1 MEVQVWVLWVIGAVL
16 LAILELM
23 TQNLVCVW
31 FIGGCLAGV
40 VTDLLGWN
48 VWLQFLAFV
57 VVSALLVAAIRPF
70 VKKFVMPKI
79 TPTNADTIL
88 GKEAYLT
95 EGVNNLMGMGALR
108 LEGKEWSVRSATGE
122 PLPEGTLVRIVGLEG
137 VKVLV
142 ERVPVPT
149 EV

>member
-1 MEVQVWVLWVIGAVL
+1 
-16 LAILELM
+16 
-23 TQNLVCVW
+23 
-31 FIGGCLAGV
+31 
-40 VTDLLGWN
+40 
-48 VWLQFLAFV
+48 
-57 VVSALLVAAIRPF
+57 
-70 VKKFVMPKI
+70 MPKI
-79 TPTNADTIL
+79 TPTNADTII

-95 EGVNNLMGMGALR
+95 EDVNNLMGMGALR
-108 LEGKEWSVRSATGE
+108 LEGKEWSVRSANGE

>member
-1 MEVQVWVLWVIGAVL
+1 MEVHVWVLWIIAAVL

-31 FIGGCLAGV
+31 FIAGCLAGIA
-40 VTDLLGWN
+40 TDLMGWN

-57 VVSALLVAAIRPF
+57 VVSALLVAGIRPF
-70 VKKFVMPKI
+70 VNKFVKPRI
-79 TPTNADTIL
+79 VPTNVDTVI
-88 GKEAYLT
+88 GKDAYLIEEIDNIRGT
-95 EGVNNLMGMGALR
+95 GALR
-108 LEGKEWSVRSATGE
+108 LEGKEWSARSVNGE
-122 PLPEGTLVRIVGLEG
+122 VLPEGTLVRITALEG

-142 ERVPVPT
+142 ERVPVPA